1 MNKSKKYFTQLGI
14 LLATTNTKLNS
25 IYSLILNLLTISFP
39 SIFKCLL
46 LKELKPINKDYPNKV
61 NSGNINE

>member
-14 LLATTNTKLNS
+14 LLATTHIKLHS
-25 IYSLILNLLTISFP
+25 IYSIVLNLLTISFP
-39 SIFKCLL
+39 SVFKTLL
-46 LKELKPINKDYPNKV
+46 LKELKPINKNYPNKV

>member
-1 MNKSKKYFTQLGI
+1 MNKLKKYFTQLGI
-14 LLATTNTKLNS
+14 LLATSNTTLHS
-25 IYSLILNLLTISFP
+25 IYSIVINLLTVNFP
-39 SIFKCLL
+39 SIFKYLL